1 MPPYITFIIN
11 AAVLWVQI
19 FFPIW
24 GPLFG
29 VRGWRDLPPFTRG
42 TGSPTSRPDAAFFC
56 DVHWGAEALDAKDR
70 VGLRVGGMVNGW
82 VGGLSFKLVQNSTLP
97 TMSNDPLPVSKDHP
111 HPGRDPPD
119 FFGRLARPV
128 HGSIFWVF
136 GPKNPVSND
145 RTA

>member
-1 MPPYITFIIN
+1 MGSD
-11 AAVLWVQI
+11 
-19 FFPIW
+19 FFSHLGATVW
-24 GPLFG
+24 GERVAGPSSLHKRDRFPNFKAR
-29 VRGWRDLPPFTRG
+29 RGI
-42 TGSPTSRPDAAFFC
+42 FC

-70 VGLRVGGMVNGW
+70 AGLRVGGMANGW